1 MSEIINEYLDD
12 TTTGKRAPR
21 SYPFS
26 EAVALDLD
34 PLYQK
39 LRVEEPVVRVSCPYG
54 EDAWLVTTHADMK
67 TILGDPR
74 FSRALAAEHDE
85 SRLTPLPINT
95 SILGMDSPDHPRL
108 RRLLSK
114 VFTMRRVELLRPRVE
129 QEAHR
134 LIDALVAAGAP
145 GDLMEGFAVPFAG
158 TVVCDLLGVPFE
170 DREQFR
176 TWLDAFSA
184 TTVMSEQE
192 IEEDTQRLYD
202 YIGELMVRRRAEPQ
216 DDLISAMV
224 KASDEEDK
232 LSEKELVELASV
244 LLIAGHETVSSQLID
259 SLHVLFTHP
268 SQLERLKRE
277 PELLP
282 GAIEELL
289 RYVPLISHVTFARY
303 ATEDVELS
311 GTLVRAGESVLP
323 AIPSANRDESVFE
336 DAERFD
342 LTRAHNPHL
351 GFGYGIHRCL
361 GAPLARLEMRVAL
374 ESLFARLPELR
385 CAVAVEELEWKDGM
399 QVRSLLELPVSW

>member
-1 MSEIINEYLDD
+1 MSSQQP
-12 TTTGKRAPR
+12 AR

-26 EAVALDLD
+26 EAVALDVD
-34 PLYQK
+34 PLYAK
-39 LRVEEPVVRVSCPYG
+39 LRQEEPVPRVSCPFG
-54 EDAWLVTTHADMK
+54 EDAWLVTKHADMK
-67 TILGDPR
+67 TILGDRR

-85 SRLTPLPINT
+85 SRLTPLPIHT
-95 SILGMDSPDHPRL
+95 SILGMDSPDHTRL
-108 RRLLSK
+108 RRLLAK
-114 VFTMRRVELLRPRVE
+114 VFTMRRVELLRPRIE
-129 QEAHR
+129 AEAHR
-134 LIDALVAAGAP
+134 LIDGLVAQGPP

-176 TWLDAFSA
+176 GWLDAFSA
-184 TTVMSEQE
+184 TTVMT
-192 IEEDTQRLYD
+192 EEEVEADTERLHG
-202 YIGELMVRRRAEPQ
+202 YIAQLMVSRRERPQ

-259 SLHVLFTHP
+259 SLYVLFTHP
-268 SQLERLKRE
+268 EQLDLLQRRS
-277 PELLP
+277 ELMP
-282 GAIEELL
+282 RAIEELL

-336 DAERFD
+336 NADRFE
-342 LTRAHNPHL
+342 LTREHNPHL

-361 GAPLARLEMRVAL
+361 GAPLARLEMQVAL
-374 ESLFARLPELR
+374 ETLFARLPGMR
-385 CAVAVEELEWKDGM
+385 CAVPPDSLEWKDGM
-399 QVRSLLELPVSW
+399 QVRSLLQLPIAW

>member
-1 MSEIINEYLDD
+1 M
-12 TTTGKRAPR
+12 TTHANGRPSPP
-21 SYPFS
+21 SYPFN
-26 EAVALDLD
+26 EAVALDVD
-34 PLYQK
+34 PLYAK
-39 LRVEEPVVRVSCPYG
+39 LREEEPVVRVGCPFG
-54 EDAWLVTTHADMK
+54 EDAWLVTKHADMK

-85 SRLTPLPINT
+85 SRLTPLPIHT
-95 SILGMDSPDHPRL
+95 SILGMDSPDHTRL

-114 VFTMRRVELLRPRVE
+114 VFTMRRVELLRPRIE
-129 QEAHR
+129 AEAHR
-134 LIDALVAAGAP
+134 LVDALVAEGAP

-176 TWLDAFSA
+176 GWLDAFSA
-184 TTVMSEQE
+184 TTVMSEEE
-192 IEEDTQRLYD
+192 IEEDTDRLYD
-202 YIGELMVRRRAEPQ
+202 YIGKLMVSRRAEPQ

-224 KASDEEDK
+224 KASDEEDR

-268 SQLERLKRE
+268 DQLARLQRE
-277 PELLP
+277 PELMTR
-282 GAIEELL
+282 AIEELM

-323 AIPSANRDESVFE
+323 AIPSANRDASVFE
-336 DAERFD
+336 DPDLFD
-342 LTRAHNPHL
+342 LTREHNPHL

-374 ESLFARLPELR
+374 ETLFSRLPGLR
-385 CAVAVEELEWKDGM
+385 CAVPVESLEWKDGM
-399 QVRSLLELPVSW
+399 QVRSLLHLPVTWSRP

>member
-1 MSEIINEYLDD
+1 MSDQQS
-12 TTTGKRAPR
+12 PR

-34 PLYQK
+34 PLYGK
-39 LRVEEPVVRVSCPYG
+39 LRHEDPVPRVSCPFG
-54 EDAWLVTTHADMK
+54 EDAWLVTKHTDMK
-67 TILGDPR
+67 TILGDRR

-85 SRLTPLPINT
+85 SRLTPLPIHT
-95 SILGMDSPDHPRL
+95 SILGMDPPDHTRL
-108 RRLLSK
+108 RRLLAK
-114 VFTMRRVELLRPRVE
+114 VFTTRRVELLRPRIE
-129 QEAHR
+129 GEAHR
-134 LIDALVAAGAP
+134 LIDGLVAQGPP

-176 TWLDAFSA
+176 SWLDAFSA
-184 TTVMSEQE
+184 TTVMTEEE
-192 IEEDTQRLYD
+192 IEADTERLHG
-202 YIGELMVRRRAEPQ
+202 YIAQLMGSRRAQPQ

-259 SLHVLFTHP
+259 SLYVLFTHP
-268 SQLERLKRE
+268 EQLELLKRRT
-277 PELLP
+277 ELMP
-282 GAIEELL
+282 RAIEELL

-303 ATEDVELS
+303 ATEDIELS

-336 DAERFD
+336 NADLFD
-342 LTRAHNPHL
+342 LTREHNPHL

-374 ESLFARLPELR
+374 EALFARLPGMR
-385 CAVAVEELEWKDGM
+385 CAVPMNSLEWKDGM
-399 QVRSLLELPVSW
+399 QVRSLLRLPIAW

>member
-12 TTTGKRAPR
+12 ATTGKRPAR
-21 SYPFS
+21 AYPFS

-39 LRVEEPVVRVSCPYG
+39 LRAEEPVLRVSCPYG

-114 VFTMRRVELLRPRVE
+114 VFTMRRVELLRPRIE

-134 LIDALVAAGAP
+134 LIDELVAAGAP

-176 TWLDAFSA
+176 GWLDAFSA

-192 IEEDTQRLYD
+192 IEDDTQRLYD
-202 YIGELMVRRRAEPQ
+202 YIGKLMVRRREEPQ

-259 SLHVLFTHP
+259 SLHVLFTHRD
-268 SQLERLKRE
+268 QLEQLKRD

-282 GAIEELL
+282 GAVEELM

-303 ATEDVELS
+303 ATVDVELS

-336 DAERFD
+336 NAEQFD
-342 LTRAHNPHL
+342 LKRTPNPHL

-361 GAPLARLEMRVAL
+361 GAPLARLELQVAL
-374 ESLFARLPELR
+374 ETLFTRLPELH

-399 QVRSLLELPVSW
+399 QVRSLLELPVNW

>member
-1 MSEIINEYLDD
+1 MVNEYLDD
-12 TTTGKRAPR
+12 ATTGKRPPR
-21 SYPFS
+21 PYPFS

-34 PLYQK
+34 PLYEK
-39 LRVEEPVVRVSCPYG
+39 LRAEEPVTRVSCPYG

-114 VFTMRRVELLRPRVE
+114 TFTMRRVELLRPRIE

-134 LIDALVAAGAP
+134 LIDELVAAGAP

-176 TWLDAFSA
+176 GWLDAFSA

-202 YIGELMVRRRAEPQ
+202 YIGKLMVRRREEPQ

-259 SLHVLFTHP
+259 SLHVLFGHP
-268 SQLERLKRE
+268 EQLAALGRE

-282 GAIEELL
+282 GAVEELL

-336 DAERFD
+336 NADRFD
-342 LTRAHNPHL
+342 VRRTPNPHL

-361 GAPLARLEMRVAL
+361 GAPLARLELQVAL
-374 ESLFARLPELR
+374 ETLFARLPGLH
-385 CAVAVEELEWKDGM
+385 CAVPAAELEWKDGM
-399 QVRSLLELPVSW
+399 QVRSLLHLPVNWAG

>member
-1 MSEIINEYLDD
+1 
-12 TTTGKRAPR
+12 
-21 SYPFS
+21 
-26 EAVALDLD
+26 
-34 PLYQK
+34 
-39 LRVEEPVVRVSCPYG
+39 
-54 EDAWLVTTHADMK
+54 
-67 TILGDPR
+67 
-74 FSRALAAEHDE
+74 
-85 SRLTPLPINT
+85 
-95 SILGMDSPDHPRL
+95 
-108 RRLLSK
+108 
-114 VFTMRRVELLRPRVE
+114 MRRVELLRPRIE

-134 LIDALVAAGAP
+134 LIDELVAAGAP

-170 DREQFR
+170 DRERFR
-176 TWLDAFSA
+176 GWLDAFSA
-184 TTVMSEQE
+184 TTVMSEEE

-202 YIGELMVRRRAEPQ
+202 YIGKLMVRRREEPQ

-268 SQLERLKRE
+268 VQLADLKRE

-282 GAIEELL
+282 GAVEEAL

-336 DAERFD
+336 HADRFD
-342 LTRAHNPHL
+342 LRRTPNPHL

-361 GAPLARLEMRVAL
+361 GAPLARLELQVAL
-374 ESLFARLPELR
+374 ETLFARLPGLH
-385 CAVAVEELEWKDGM
+385 CAVPVAELEWKDGM
-399 QVRSLLELPVSW
+399 QVRSLLHLPVNW

>member
-1 MSEIINEYLDD
+1 MSEN
-12 TTTGKRAPR
+12 TRR
-21 SYPFS
+21 SPDAAVDERPSPPAYPFN
-26 EAVALDLD
+26 EAVALDVD
-34 PLYQK
+34 PLYAK
-39 LRVEEPVVRVSCPYG
+39 LRVEEPVVRVSCPFG
-54 EDAWLVTTHADMK
+54 EDAWLVTKHADMK

-85 SRLTPLPINT
+85 SRLTPLPIHT
-95 SILGMDSPDHPRL
+95 SILGMDSPDHTRL
-108 RRLLSK
+108 RRLLSR
-114 VFTMRRVELLRPRVE
+114 VFTMRRVELLRPRIE

-134 LIDALVAAGAP
+134 LIDGLVAAGAP

-176 TWLDAFSA
+176 GWLDAFSA
-184 TTVMSEQE
+184 TTVMSEEE
-192 IEEDTQRLYD
+192 IEADTERLHG
-202 YIGELMVRRRAEPQ
+202 YIAKLMVSRRAEPQ

-268 SQLERLKRE
+268 EQLAELKRR
-277 PELLP
+277 PELMQRTV
-282 GAIEELL
+282 EELM

-336 DAERFD
+336 NADRFD
-342 LTRAHNPHL
+342 LTREHNPHL

-361 GAPLARLEMRVAL
+361 GAPLARLEMQVAL
-374 ESLFARLPELR
+374 ETLLARLPEVR
-385 CAVAVEELEWKDGM
+385 CAVPVESLEWKDGM
-399 QVRSLLELPVSW
+399 QVRSLLQLPVEW